1 MIPVLKILLYKPV
14 FLVLLALLALLLVIP
29 PASLAAGS
37 SDPVPDQETRQIPA
51 KSFPAD
57 LNLTPEERDFLK
69 THPVIRVGN
78 EDDWPPFD
86 FSIHG
91 RPTGYAIDHLELLG
105 RRLGISFEYV
115 NGYSWFE
122 LLNLF
127 REKKIDLLPSLW
139 ISEDRKEFMSFTQPY
154 LTLPYVIVAGKDDR
168 SIQGFEDLKGKTVAV
183 AKGYKQEAVLGSDY
197 PQINTYVVQNALEGM
212 EAVIYD
218 MADAYIGY
226 QGTVAYLM
234 ASHFLAD
241 LRICGE
247 VKAPELGPQGL
258 YIAVRQDLP
267 LLRSVL
273 QKAMDTVTHKEKV
286 ELAQKWITVERT
298 KVPEL
303 TSEEKIFLR
312 QNPALRVDNLKD
324 WPPFNFRKNGK
335 HKGFCIDYMDLL
347 AHKLGIEVEYVSGP
361 TWGGFME
368 MLQTGD
374 IDCLCDVVKTKNR
387 EETIAFTDPYFVI
400 FSGIVVKKGGQTYN
414 KVQDL
419 AGKKVA
425 VPEGFYYQEILERH
439 YPDIEVVTKENTLNC
454 LKAVSSGQVE
464 AALAEKPVF
473 DYLITQH
480 FLTDLTST
488 SLINSRHFENTPV
501 SIGVHKDRTMLR
513 DILQKAMDAVTE
525 DERSAI
531 YRRWL
536 NTDPPKDNTSQI
548 IFTPHERQWLEGRT
562 DLTMCAHPSRPPF
575 EQLGPNGD
583 YAGIVAEIIGLLE
596 ERIGVPIT
604 VIPTKSWSQS
614 LEYLRTGKC
623 DLISSVVKG
632 PKEEPG
638 LAVSPPYLESAVVM
652 VVRSDQPYLPDLHA
666 LEGKRVGIV
675 KDNPVARYI
684 QTHFPKID
692 IHYYPDLD
700 EALKNTAKGEI
711 DVALGSLHR
720 VSYTIHDLGL
730 YDLKIAG
737 QTPYKDYLGLGINSQ
752 SPELKSIINKAVE
765 TLSAQEVSK
774 ITRKWL
780 SIRYDKGFDTF
791 LLLQILA
798 GGGFLLAVFVLWNRK
813 LARLNREIAEAH
825 KSLALKSQELET
837 LSITDRLTGLYNRMK
852 LEEVLANELKRA
864 HRTGQSFSIILL
876 DIDLFKD
883 INDTF
888 GHQVGDEVLRELAEL
903 LLANI
908 RQTDTVGRWGGE
920 EFMIVCPETD
930 REGGVILAENL
941 RQKISTGT
949 MAQAGHVTCSFGVAG
964 YSAGEGENLLIA
976 RVDKALHKAKNK
988 GRNRVE
994 SAETILSNFTA
1005 DRWDET

>member
-1 MIPVLKILLYKPV
+1 MACLFRL
-14 FLVLLALLALLLVIP
+14 FLCLFALVYITTCTSLSAQPSDLP
-29 PASLAAGS
+29 PGQEQKR
-37 SDPVPDQETRQIPA
+37 VPA
-51 KSFPAD
+51 NSFSAD
-57 LNLTPEERDFLK
+57 LNLTPKERAFLK
-69 THPVIRVGN
+69 NHPVIRVGN

-91 RPTGYAIDHLELLG
+91 RPSGYAIDHLELLG

-139 ISEDRKEFMSFTQPY
+139 ISEGRKEFMSFTKPY
-154 LTLPYVIVAGKDDR
+154 LTLPYVIVVGKDDL
-168 SIQGFEDLKGKTVAV
+168 SIRGFEDLKGKTVAV
-183 AKGYKQEAVLGSDY
+183 AKGYKQEAVLESDY

-212 EAVIYD
+212 EAVIYEL
-218 MADAYIGY
+218 ADAYIGY

-234 ASHFLAD
+234 ASRFLAD

-273 QKAMDTVTHKEKV
+273 QKAMDIVTHKEKV
-286 ELAQKWITVERT
+286 ELAQKWITVERIRI
-298 KVPEL
+298 PEL
-303 TSEEKIFLR
+303 TSEEKIYLR
-312 QNPALRVDNLKD
+312 QNPVLRVDNLKD

-335 HKGFCIDYMDLL
+335 HKGFCIDYIDLL

-361 TWGGFME
+361 SWGGFMD
-368 MLQTGD
+368 MLQTGE
-374 IDCLCDVVKTKNR
+374 IDCLCDVVKTKHR
-387 EETIAFTDPYFVI
+387 EESMAFTDPYFVI
-400 FSGIVVKKGGQTYN
+400 FSGIVVKKGEQIYN
-414 KVQDL
+414 KVQEL
-419 AGKKVA
+419 TGKKVA
-425 VPEGFYYQEILERH
+425 VPKDFYYQEILERN
-439 YPDIEVVTKENTLNC
+439 YPGIEVVTKKNTLNC
-454 LKAVSSGQVE
+454 LKAVSSGQVD

-480 FLTDLTST
+480 FLTDLTSI
-488 SLINSRHFENTPV
+488 SLTNSRHFENTPV
-501 SIGVHKDRTMLR
+501 SIGVDKDRTMLR

-536 NTDPPKDNTSQI
+536 NTNPPKENTSQI
-548 IFTPHERQWLEGRT
+548 NLTLHERQWLEVRNE
-562 DLTMCAHPSRPPF
+562 LTMCAHPSSPPF
-575 EQLGPNGD
+575 EQLGPNGN

-596 ERIGVPIT
+596 ERIGVPVT
-604 VIPTKSWSQS
+604 VLPTKSWSQS
-614 LEYLRTGKC
+614 LEYLRSGKC
-623 DLISSVVKG
+623 DLISCVVKG
-632 PKEEPG
+632 PKDEPG
-638 LAVSPPYLESAVVM
+638 LAVSQPYLESAVVM

-675 KDNPVARYI
+675 TGNPVVEYI
-684 QTHFPKID
+684 QTRFPKIN
-692 IHYYPDLD
+692 IQYYPDLD
-700 EALKNTAKGEI
+700 KALKNTAKGES

-737 QTPYKDYLGLGINSQ
+737 QTPYKDYLGLGVNSQ
-752 SPELKSIINKAVE
+752 STELKSIINKAVE
-765 TLSAQEVSK
+765 SLSAQEVSN

-780 SIRYDKGFDTF
+780 SIRYDKGFDTL

-798 GGGFLLAVFVLWNRK
+798 GGGFLLTVFVLWNRK
-813 LARLNREIAEAH
+813 LARLNREIAKAH

-837 LSITDRLTGLYNRMK
+837 LSITDRLTGIYNRMK
-852 LEEVLANELKRA
+852 LEEVLANEHIRVQ
-864 HRTGQSFSIILL
+864 RTGQPFTIILL
-876 DIDLFKD
+876 DVDLFKD
-883 INDTF
+883 VNDTF
-888 GHQVGDEVLRELAEL
+888 GHQVGDAVLRELAEL
-903 LLANI
+903 LQANI

-941 RQKISTGT
+941 RQKTSAGI
-949 MAQAGHVTCSFGVAG
+949 MAHSKHVTCSFGVAE
-964 YSAGEGENLLIA
+964 YSAGEGENLLVA
-976 RVDKALHKAKNK
+976 RVDKALYKAKNK

-994 SAETILSNFTA
+994 SA
-1005 DRWDET
+1005 